1 MRLYGRLAVL
11 GGPCAMLLLACG
23 SAAASGH
30 AAAGQSSSLA
40 STAQTPGVAAT
51 VGAAPAARG
60 IANRPQTLR
69 FSGVAS
75 GLVTSAE
82 VRTCG
87 SSGGLWVIQL
97 SNIGLQGATASLS
110 LTVQPYGGPA
120 TYQPQGSLMLIVN
133 QRASFYGVSSGSV
146 KISDPQKGSLDVT
159 FVAGG
164 SSVRVTGDWAC

>member
-1 MRLYGRLAVL
+1 MRLYGRLALL
-11 GGPCAMLLLACG
+11 GSPCAMLLLACG
-23 SAAASGH
+23 SVAASGH
-30 AAAGQSSSLA
+30 GAAGQGSGLV
-40 STAQTPGVAAT
+40 STASTPGVAAT

-60 IANRPQTLR
+60 IATRPQNLR

-87 SSGGLWVIQL
+87 SGGGLWVIQL

-120 TYQPQGSLMLIVN
+120 TYQPQGSLMLIVD
-133 QRASFYGVSSGSV
+133 QRASFYSVSSGSV
-146 KISDPQKGSLDVT
+146 RISDLQKGSLDVT
-159 FVAGG
+159 FGAGG
-164 SSVRVTGDWAC
+164 PSVRVTGDWAC